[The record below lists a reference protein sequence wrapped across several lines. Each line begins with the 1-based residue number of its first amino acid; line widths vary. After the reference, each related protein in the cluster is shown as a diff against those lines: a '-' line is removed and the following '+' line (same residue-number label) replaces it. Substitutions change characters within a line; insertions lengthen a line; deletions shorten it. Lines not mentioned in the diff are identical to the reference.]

1 MSRSR
6 DAIGQHQR
14 DSDNESFPQDDKC
27 LDQETLSVGIKKYRQ
42 MSKIQANALG
52 SLIFVASAM
61 RGALPFWSRG
71 TPKRKQKGL
80 VPTRINSVGIVVPN
94 KAIASK
100 RLRSNL
106 HAYFSQCWGRVCVYC
121 FYLIYYL
128 AYVLCFKAKIAVPVL
143 RSLSLYWNRLN
154 IYVVLFVPL
163 NVFNLKKFHLAGAF
177 NRR

>member
-71 TPKRKQKGL
+71 TKKEAKRSS
-80 VPTRINSVGIVVPN
+80 PDAN
-94 KAIASK
+94 
-100 RLRSNL
+100 
-106 HAYFSQCWGRVCVYC
+106 
-121 FYLIYYL
+121 
-128 AYVLCFKAKIAVPVL
+128 
-143 RSLSLYWNRLN
+143 
-154 IYVVLFVPL
+154 
-163 NVFNLKKFHLAGAF
+163 
-177 NRR
+177 

>member
-1 MSRSR
+1 MSHSLKTINVSIKRRYRSGSRST
-6 DAIGQHQR
+6 
-14 DSDNESFPQDDKC
+14 DKC
-27 LDQETLSVGIKKYRQ
+27 PRFRQ
-42 MSKIQANALG
+42 MLWVLSF
-52 SLIFVASAM
+52 SW
-61 RGALPFWSRG
+61 LPLCAGHFLFG
-71 TPKRKQKGL
+71 PAGPKRKQKGL